1 MVAILLALASSL
13 GYGGADF
20 AGGLASRDAHV
31 FRVVAAAAPAGLLV
45 NLLLLPVLGADWSA
59 SAVAWGAGS
68 GLASAA
74 AFTLLYQTLA
84 LGPMSILSPL
94 TAVISAVIPVG
105 VGILEGER
113 LGAPA
118 FAGLLLAMLAIILVG
133 GGPSAA
139 SSRPGRR
146 ALVLAIGAGGAIA
159 TQLICLHQAPAGSGL
174 APLLAGSV
182 VSSSVLLGA
191 VVTLRRRIGTR
202 PPRWALAVGSGAL
215 SALATWPSCWPSGPA
230 TSRSWRSSRPCIP
243 ARRWCWRG
251 SCWANASAVSRS
263 RASRQLD
270 WPCAFSL
277 SRSRCSAP
285 RTGAHRYES
294 RTATDHSILVIR
306 RRESFV
312 ARVARARAASRR
324 WAVRS
329 GPKTAGPV
337 HLALHDPD
345 EVQVADSNSRS
356 REAEADLR
364 RDVLPGRRPG
374 WCAMT
379 RTSTSLRR
387 HAGIARAEVLR

>member
-133 GGPSAA
+133 VVPPRRRAGPADGRW
-139 SSRPGRR
+139 SSRSAR
-146 ALVLAIGAGGAIA
+146 AVRS
-159 TQLICLHQAPAGSGL
+159 P
-174 APLLAGSV
+174 P
-182 VSSSVLLGA
+182 SSSVCTRLRQGA
-191 VVTLRRRIGTR
+191 VSPLCSRGASS
-202 PPRWALAVGSGAL
+202 PRA
-215 SALATWPSCWPSGPA
+215 SCWVPS
-230 TSRSWRSSRPCIP
+230 
-243 ARRWCWRG
+243 
-251 SCWANASAVSRS
+251 
-263 RASRQLD
+263 
-270 WPCAFSL
+270 
-277 SRSRCSAP
+277 
-285 RTGAHRYES
+285 
-294 RTATDHSILVIR
+294 
-306 RRESFV
+306 
-312 ARVARARAASRR
+312 
-324 WAVRS
+324 
-329 GPKTAGPV
+329 
-337 HLALHDPD
+337 
-345 EVQVADSNSRS
+345 
-356 REAEADLR
+356 
-364 RDVLPGRRPG
+364 
-374 WCAMT
+374 
-379 RTSTSLRR
+379 
-387 HAGIARAEVLR
+387 